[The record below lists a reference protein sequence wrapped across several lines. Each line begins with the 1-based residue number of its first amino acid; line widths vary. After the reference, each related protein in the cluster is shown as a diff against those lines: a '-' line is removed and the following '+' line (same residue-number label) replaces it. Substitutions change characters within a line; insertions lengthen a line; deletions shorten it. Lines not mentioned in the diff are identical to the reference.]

1 MLVVLVIG
9 VLGLIPLYAAVH
21 PFQRTPA
28 TSLSTQPVK
37 DSHPANPSPGQ
48 VSPGGSTLPATTP
61 VAQATP
67 ATDLSVQATPVPLG
81 NGSRFAVLLLG
92 YGGPGHDGPYLTD
105 SIMVVIVDP
114 AEKTLTLLSLPRDIW
129 TPLLFDGQ
137 TPVYN
142 KLNTAYAFAEDSSL
156 FPNRLAR
163 YTGDNGA
170 GNMAMDTV
178 SHLIGVPV
186 RYYAGLDFQGFRD
199 MIDAV
204 GGVEVNV
211 PDGFSARYPINDN
224 PSINAGWT
232 VVRFAPGPQQMNGE
246 RAIEYARARE
256 TLDNPSEGTDF
267 ARARRQ
273 RLIME
278 AFKSRV
284 MQPSGLLH
292 LPQVLSIAA
301 KHVQTDY
308 PIPMATSLASLIVG
322 WQKVQIYQTALTANN
337 YLEEGTGSDGSYL
350 LTPNTADHSWAQIRA
365 FGQRLWKDPVLGV
378 ALASTKVVVVNRSG
392 SPGLGDQVSASLIK
406 LGYQVDPVLNGTAM
420 SQSVMID
427 RTGGQVDP
435 VVNQLKQDL
444 GLPNLTVGDP
454 STTDSAAVDD
464 PAQLVLELGADAV
477 DVNLVVPTDRQAPVS
492 TVGVE
497 KFGVW
502 PYVPPTPTPDVSS
515 QPTVVGPVVGPEPT
529 ALVTLSS
536 PTPVPT
542 PVPLPV
548 PAHATPITV
557 PGDPSVVVVPSLV
570 GLPEADAQRIIQESD
585 LMTTYVNDQT
595 ADQVANQAIFEAT
608 PPGAVL
614 SQSPEPGRKVPRGT
628 RIALAV
634 RKPGS

>member
-1 MLVVLVIG
+1 MLVVLMIG

-21 PFQRTPA
+21 PFQRGPS
-28 TSLSTQPVK
+28 SLVSTQPAK
-37 DSHPANPSPGQ
+37 DSHPSNPPPGNVSPGQ
-48 VSPGGSTLPATTP
+48 ATTP
-61 VAQATP
+61 AATAVAQATP
-67 ATDLSVQATPVPLG
+67 VTGLTPQATSVPLG

-92 YGGPGHDGPYLTD
+92 YGGSGHDGPYLTD
-105 SIMVVIVDP
+105 SIMVVVVDP
-114 AEKTLTLLSLPRDIW
+114 VGKTLTLLSLPRDIW
-129 TPLLFDGQ
+129 TPILFDGQ

-156 FPNRLAR
+156 FPNRLPR

-170 GNMAMDTV
+170 GNLAMDTV
-178 SHLIGVPV
+178 SRLIGVPV
-186 RYYAGLDFQGFRD
+186 RYYVGLDFQGFRD

-232 VVRFAPGPQQMNGE
+232 IVRFTPGPQQMNGE

-278 AFKSRV
+278 AFKNRV
-284 MQPSGLLH
+284 MQPSGLIH
-292 LPQVLSIAA
+292 LPQVLSIATQ
-301 KHVQTDY
+301 HVQTDY

-322 WQKVQIYQTALTANN
+322 WNKVQIYQTALTANN
-337 YLEEGTGSDGSYL
+337 YLEEGTGTDGSYL
-350 LTPNTADHSWAQIRA
+350 LTPNTDDHSWAQIRA
-365 FGQRLWKDPVLGV
+365 FGQRLWTNPVLGV

-406 LGYQVDPVLNGTAM
+406 LGYQVDPALNGTAV

-427 RTGGQVDP
+427 RTGGQADP

-444 GLPNLTVGDP
+444 GLPSLSVGDP
-454 STTDSAAVDD
+454 STTDSIAVDD
-464 PAQLVLELGADAV
+464 PAQLVLELGADATV
-477 DVNLVVPTDRQAPVS
+477 LNLVVPTDLQAPVS
-492 TVGVE
+492 AVGVE

-502 PYVPPTPTPDVSS
+502 PYVLPTPTPDLTI
-515 QPTVVGPVVGPEPT
+515 QPTVVVPEPNGATTQPLET
-529 ALVTLSS
+529 AL
-536 PTPVPT
+536 PTPAPP
-542 PVPLPV
+542 PVPV
-548 PAHATPITV
+548 HATPITV
-557 PGDPSVVVVPSLV
+557 PGNPSVIVVPSLV

-585 LMTTYVNDQT
+585 LMTTYVNYQT
-595 ADQVANQAIFEAT
+595 ADQVANQAIFNAT
-608 PPGAVL
+608 APGAVL
-614 SQSPEPGRKVPRGT
+614 SQNPEPGRKVPRGT

-634 RKPGS
+634 RKP